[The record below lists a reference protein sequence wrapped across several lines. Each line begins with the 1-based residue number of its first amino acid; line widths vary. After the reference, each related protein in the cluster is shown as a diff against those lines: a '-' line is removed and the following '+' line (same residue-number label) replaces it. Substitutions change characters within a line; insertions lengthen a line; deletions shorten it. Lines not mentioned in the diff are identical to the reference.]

1 MADKKPQNFANH
13 TRFDPLFHFL
23 AFPIVALTVIVAIV
37 HCVQRPSWFSIWLII
52 FVVAMFVVTLRTRSY
67 AVKLQDR
74 IIRLEER
81 MRLSGL
87 ISEPLRSR
95 VGELTESQLIGLR
108 FASDPE
114 VPGLVQ
120 ETLSKQ
126 LDRHDIKKAVKNWR
140 PDYFRV

>member
-1 MADKKPQNFANH
+1 M
-13 TRFDPLFHFL
+13 
-23 AFPIVALTVIVAIV
+23 IVAIV

-52 FVVAMFVVTLRTRSY
+52 FVVAMLVVTLRTRTYS
-67 AVKLQDR
+67 VKLQDR

-95 VGELTESQLIGLR
+95 IRELTESQLIGLR

-126 LDRHDIKKAVKNWR
+126 LARDDIKKAVKNWR